1 MQIIKLHEGE
11 IDTLNELDGF
21 RWRKIKGK
29 YAIELPGGERL
40 YGALTKKDLQKALKP
55 QKVDA
60 IYKFN
65 D

>member
-1 MQIIKLHEGE
+1 MEIIKLQSKEL
-11 IDTLNELDGF
+11 DTLNEF
-21 RWRKIKGK
+21 RRRKIKGK
-29 YAIELPGGERL
+29 YVIELPGGERL

-60 IYKFN
+60 VYKFN

>member
-1 MQIIKLHEGE
+1 MEIIKLHPGE
-11 IDTLNELDGF
+11 IDVLNES
-21 RWRKIKGK
+21 RRRKIKGK

-40 YGALTKKDLQKALKP
+40 YGALTKKDLQKAIKP

-60 IYKFN
+60 VYKFN